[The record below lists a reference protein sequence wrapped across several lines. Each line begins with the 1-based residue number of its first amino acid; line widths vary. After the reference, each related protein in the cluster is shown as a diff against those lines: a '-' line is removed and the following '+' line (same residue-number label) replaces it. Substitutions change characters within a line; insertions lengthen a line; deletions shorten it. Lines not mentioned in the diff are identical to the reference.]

1 VYHNGIIQQQL
12 NRYYFSK
19 NAPYLFKQ
27 KNGVGTMQHV
37 NVGEGVIIFNN
48 YEKKEWIDYNI
59 NYKYYI
65 SSVQKIIDQLNN
77 NNQLTLF

>member
-1 VYHNGIIQQQL
+1 MNIQQQL

-37 NVGEGVIIFNN
+37 NVGEGVEIFNN
-48 YEKKEWIDYNI
+48 YEEKSWEEYNV
-59 NYKYYI
+59 NYQYYI
-65 SSVQKIIDQLNN
+65 SKTQKIIDEINLL
-77 NNQLTLF
+77 NQLKLF